1 MSGSGRRRA
10 GERRLVIALLALMA
24 ALFLAYIWQF
34 VPHLTNN
41 FFGDVE
47 FTGWSGPIGARVAAG
62 ERPYVDFVLP
72 IPPGSFV
79 LLAAVARIAG
89 RSLLLH
95 ELWLNALIH
104 LCMGLVAYL
113 IAVRLTT
120 RRNALLVSL
129 CTLVTVVGF
138 NKECA
143 YDHTAQIVAWLSVAV
158 GLGALLVPSG
168 SRRAR
173 WWLAAGLLASFTI
186 AFKQSTGVGAIL
198 GWGGALLYLGAV
210 ELVSGHKKRVRWLLR
225 DLGWWGAGVA
235 GGLLLVALMLWALG
249 STLPAFFQAVF
260 VDGPHLKGGTPHL
273 VTILA
278 SYLLVSRS
286 FPAGIGFGLLL
297 VFAGARIVR
306 AHGSLHIGDEPNR
319 HAPLD
324 RRVAGV
330 IAAAMLI
337 TFGIAIALLVDPRGR
352 LDPEWVHWADR
363 FKQLP
368 AFGFVFG
375 AAFVVSHL
383 QRVGS
388 EETAE
393 PRDDTLRVGHVVN
406 ALVIV
411 ALAISLL
418 HNTSAPEFRAF
429 YDNNPIIPV
438 AFLFLFV
445 GLDRARLRPLKALV
459 VALTLCALFG
469 NKLGRALDA
478 RTPVGSQG
486 FWAGMQVSPRGRVA
500 LRAVRRI
507 RQLAGP
513 HDTVLVLPEDV
524 DFAAEIGRPRPKLR
538 GAIVFVDQYPDR
550 LAARDIHWLETHPPK
565 VIVIHPNHPVQW
577 AQLFRIWSGDSGA
590 EHVLRFVLGK
600 LLPRDYRRDS
610 TYPTE
615 FLWHKATLEVWVRKP
630 GIGPPKSK

>member
-1 MSGSGRRRA
+1 MSDRPDGRQ
-10 GERRLVIALLALMA
+10 GRLALALLALMT
-24 ALFLAYIWQF
+24 ALFVGYIWQF

-47 FTGWSGPIGARVAAG
+47 FTGWSGPIGARIAAG

-79 LLAAVARIAG
+79 LLAAAARVAG

-104 LCMGLVAYL
+104 LSMGLVAYS

-120 RRNALLVSL
+120 RTNAVLVAL

-143 YDHTAQIVAWLSVAV
+143 YDHTAQIVAWLGVTV
-158 GLGALLVPSG
+158 GLGALLAPRG
-168 SRRAR
+168 ARRAR
-173 WWLAAGLLASFTI
+173 WWAAAGLLSSFTI
-186 AFKQSTGVGAIL
+186 AFKQSTGVGAIV
-198 GWGGALLYLGAV
+198 GWGAALSYLAVV
-210 ELVSGHKKRVRWLLR
+210 ELVSGHRERVRRLAGDLL
-225 DLGWWGAGVA
+225 WWGAGVA
-235 GGLLLVALMLWALG
+235 GGLVLVASMLWALG

-260 VDGPHLKGGTPHL
+260 VDGPHLKGGAPHL

-278 SYLLVSRS
+278 SYLLASRAY
-286 FPAGIGFGLLL
+286 PAAIGFGLLL
-297 VFAGARIVR
+297 VFAGSRILR
-306 AHGSLHIGDEPNR
+306 AHGGLHIGDEPAR
-319 HAPLD
+319 RAPLGG
-324 RRVAGV
+324 RAALV

-337 TFGIAIALLVDPRGR
+337 TFGLAIGLLVDPGGR
-352 LDPEWVHWADR
+352 LDPAWVHWADR
-363 FKQLP
+363 FRQVP
-368 AFGFVFG
+368 AFGLVFG
-375 AAFVVSHL
+375 GAFLVAHL
-383 QRVGS
+383 RRVPADD
-388 EETAE
+388 AE
-393 PRDDTLRVGHVVN
+393 PSDDAPRVGHIIN

-411 ALAISLL
+411 ALAVSLL

-445 GLDRARLRPLKALV
+445 GLDRAGLAPVKGLV
-459 VALTLCALFG
+459 VVLALCSLFG

-478 RTPVGSQG
+478 RTPVGDRG
-486 FWAGMQVSPRGRVA
+486 FWAGMQVSPRGAVA

-513 HDTVLVLPEDV
+513 DETVLVLPEDV
-524 DFAAEIGRPRPKLR
+524 DFAAAIGRPRPKLR
-538 GAIVFVDQYPDR
+538 GAIVFVDQYPER
-550 LAARDIHWLETHPPK
+550 LAARDIRWLRAHPPK
-565 VIVIHPNHPVQW
+565 VIVIHPNHPTQW

-590 EHVLRFVLGK
+590 EHVLRFVLRD

-610 TYPTE
+610 TYPTQ
-615 FLWHKATLEVWVRKP
+615 FLWHRATLEVWVRK
-630 GIGPPKSK
+630 SK